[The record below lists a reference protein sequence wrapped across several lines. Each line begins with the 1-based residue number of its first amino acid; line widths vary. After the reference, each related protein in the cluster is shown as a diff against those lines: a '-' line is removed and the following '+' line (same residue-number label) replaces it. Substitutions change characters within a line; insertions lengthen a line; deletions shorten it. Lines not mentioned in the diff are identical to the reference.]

1 MRIRRLLTAG
11 GLSLLVALLLAM
23 PAAAG
28 VTWCR
33 ADPIVELG
41 GTEVQVW
48 VAMDAQY
55 EHLVTGPIQVT
66 FASPNMVSKK
76 TTFLDSGFNGYG
88 EEVIF
93 KHRGRVADDGTFPVE
108 IKVRVPLDMR
118 QLRREF
124 GLHEVP
130 ILAEVVTGDGQV
142 IDVEGSN
149 RGTSVS
155 LLVRGTE

>member
-1 MRIRRLLTAG
+1 MRIRRLMVAG
-11 GLSLLVALLLAM
+11 CLSLLAVLLLTM
-23 PAAAG
+23 PVAAG

-33 ADPIVELG
+33 ADPIVELD

-48 VAMDAQY
+48 VAMDARY

-66 FASPNMVSKK
+66 FFSPSKISK
-76 TTFLDSGFNGYG
+76 ETTFLDVGFNGHG

-93 KHRGRVADDGTFPVE
+93 KHRGRVGDDGTFPVE

-124 GLHEVP
+124 GINEVP
-130 ILAEVVTGDGQV
+130 ILVEVITGDGQV
-142 IDVEGSN
+142 IDVEGGN
-149 RGTSVS
+149 HGTDVS
-155 LLVRGTE
+155 LRVQGTN